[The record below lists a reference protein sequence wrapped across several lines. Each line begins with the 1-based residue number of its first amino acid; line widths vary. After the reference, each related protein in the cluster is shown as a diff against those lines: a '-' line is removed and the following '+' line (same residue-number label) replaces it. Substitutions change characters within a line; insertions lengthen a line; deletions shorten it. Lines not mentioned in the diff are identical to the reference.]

1 MTEVQELISNNKVRE
16 CASRISSRKMD
27 RYGVTRKDLIRLLDY
42 AESFERTDYGHYS
55 ATMNIISAFIL
66 DMEDAILES

>member
-42 AESFERTDYGHYS
+42 AESFDRTDYDHYS
-55 ATMNIISAFIL
+55 ATMNIVAAFIL
-66 DMEDAILES
+66 DMEDAVLEP